1 MGQSLRRALGV
12 RLTEQVKAEL
22 RRNLNKLIGKPL
34 TSVQRLPLLV
44 NEGQSFKQKIEQLH
58 HTDMLRV
65 NNVTWCNASVAQ
77 EAQTTEQIR
86 ANIVKAVNYLASV
99 LPRGWQNIKKLG
111 IKTSMGKYVKIDY

>member
-1 MGQSLRRALGV
+1 M
-12 RLTEQVKAEL
+12 
-22 RRNLNKLIGKPL
+22 
-34 TSVQRLPLLV
+34 
-44 NEGQSFKQKIEQLH
+44 NEGQSFKSKIEQLH
-58 HTDMLRV
+58 HTAKLRV
-65 NNVTWCNASVAQ
+65 KNVTWCNAAVAQ